1 MKCEMR
7 SKWFYQFNSSVDWFE
22 VSELDLLVESTHLMS
37 FDNWPNWIK
46 CQTVERDLNWVKL
59 NEIGGKWIQLMD
71 QVISKMFSSRF
82 LTRLKHLGT
91 IRWWRRWMTLMKST
105 TSNRSKWHRIASIRD
120 VYLLTLNAIVVCYGS
135 LVNPRVT
142 SKVCRHQIV
151 QVCLCRFKNNRLF
164 NPETKRPVR
173 GNIWSSAR
181 NVLACQLP
189 AIFHW
194 TVALKIQS
202 LLLKIQV
209 AAVVNQPIEFPTA
222 AQFHLFKPMARP

>member
-1 MKCEMR
+1 MD
-7 SKWFYQFNSSVDWFE
+7 SVNGSSDFE
-22 VSELDLLVESTHLMS
+22 DVFESIFDTFEASWNDSMVSLASTL
-37 FDNWPNWIK
+37 
-46 CQTVERDLNWVKL
+46 
-59 NEIGGKWIQLMD
+59 
-71 QVISKMFSSRF
+71 SS
-82 LTRLKHLGT
+82 
-91 IRWWRRWMTLMKST
+91 MTLMKST